1 METAAQSDSGS
12 ETEDESELTSSL
24 ESPMSGS
31 INYFVASLDSSET
44 QEKII
49 EEMNQVRHNYL
60 QELTLFGQSFSSC
73 VKYKTNF

>member
-24 ESPMSGS
+24 ESQMSGS

-49 EEMNQVRHNYL
+49 EEMNQVR
-60 QELTLFGQSFSSC
+60 QD
-73 VKYKTNF
+73 

>member
-1 METAAQSDSGS
+1 
-12 ETEDESELTSSL
+12 
-24 ESPMSGS
+24 MSGS

-60 QELTLFGQSFSSC
+60 QESIWHFLAKVSHPA
-73 VKYKTNF
+73 